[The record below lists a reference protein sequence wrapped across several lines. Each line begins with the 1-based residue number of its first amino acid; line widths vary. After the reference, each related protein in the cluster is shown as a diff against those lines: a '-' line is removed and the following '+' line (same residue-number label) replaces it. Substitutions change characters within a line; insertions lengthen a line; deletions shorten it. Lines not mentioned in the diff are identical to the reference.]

1 MRSPILDNS
10 SLLRASTTQFYTWQN
25 YRCGY
30 EVHQPINSDPEGIPL
45 LLIHPIGIG
54 LSR

>member
-10 SLLRASTTQFYTWQN
+10 SILTASPTQFYTWQN
-25 YRCGY
+25 YPCAY

-45 LLIHPIGIG
+45 LLIHPIGVG